1 MRVRTQPKNSTSKWA
16 LKYLSFAYVLLLAA
30 SFVALTLLEILQ
42 GTERTEF
49 GCYLQT
55 TMITG
60 AYCKGFMGAG
70 ALEFLLNL
78 PVLLFYAPLLG
89 VSSLIE
95 GPFVL
100 RPLLLLGLGLVLW
113 SPIVYALWQGRY
125 GKLVLAAIVL
135 ALIARA
141 LVATGMIL

>member
-1 MRVRTQPKNSTSKWA
+1 
-16 LKYLSFAYVLLLAA
+16 
-30 SFVALTLLEILQ
+30 
-42 GTERTEF
+42 
-49 GCYLQT
+49 
-55 TMITG
+55 
-60 AYCKGFMGAG
+60 
-70 ALEFLLNL
+70 
-78 PVLLFYAPLLG
+78 LLG

-125 GKLVLAAIVL
+125 GKPVLAAIVL
-135 ALIARA
+135 ALIAWA